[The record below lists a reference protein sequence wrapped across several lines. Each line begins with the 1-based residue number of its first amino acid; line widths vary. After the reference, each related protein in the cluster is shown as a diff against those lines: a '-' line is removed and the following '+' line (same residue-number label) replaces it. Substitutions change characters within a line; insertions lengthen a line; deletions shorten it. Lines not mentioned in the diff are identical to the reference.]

1 MDKVQMDDA
10 VYAVAVHVGGGV
22 WGTLAAG
29 LFYEGD
35 LFDTH
40 RIIVQLMGIGAM
52 FVWSFGLGM
61 V

>member
-1 MDKVQMDDA
+1 MDDA

-35 LFDTH
+35 LFATKKLIKKVNH
-40 RIIVQLMGIGAM
+40 G
-52 FVWSFGLGM
+52 
-61 V
+61 